1 MLVNSKNK
9 IQDKVALYEGKIL
22 DISYGD
28 DSVSPYFLIETSEG
42 KTEVVY
48 INDSNKDLKVGDE
61 VIGYEG

>member
-61 VIGYEG
+61 VIGYED